1 MKKIDFRLLWQKI
14 LNPPT
19 WAKVL
24 TFIITILSAVGA
36 LLMLL
41 IDYQGNILE
50 IVAYTLFAIAGVS
63 LAYSV
68 YLIVRVIPTIKK
80 NIISFLEKNEVT
92 YLLLRNFGFRTVI
105 FAIGSFA
112 MSLLFS
118 GFNTYMS
125 IANRSVWYGGLAVYY
140 IALAF
145 LRGGVL
151 VYHKNKLGK
160 KDKPLN
166 DEYVKAK
173 VYKNSGIITLILN
186 VALSAAIAQMIFSD
200 AHFTYIGWT
209 IFAFATYA
217 FYKITASIISFVKAH
232 KQEDLTIRA
241 IRNINLTDALVSIL
255 ALQTALLTTFSDE
268 TVNISM
274 ANTLTGIAVSLSTIA
289 IGIYMIVSANKKMK
303 EIDWSP
309 KELFNMEVTQ

>member
-1 MKKIDFRLLWQKI
+1 MKNFDFRALWEKI
-14 LNPPT
+14 LSPPI
-19 WAKVL
+19 WVKIL
-24 TFIITILSAVGA
+24 TFIVTVLSSVGA
-36 LLMLL
+36 ILMLL
-41 IDYQGNILE
+41 VDYQGNALA
-50 IVAYTLFAIAGVS
+50 IVAYTLFGIAGIS

-68 YLIVRVIPTIKK
+68 YLIIPLFPKMK
-80 NIISFLEKNEVT
+80 NRIIAFLESREFT

-105 FAIGSFA
+105 FAIGSFT
-112 MSLLFS
+112 MSLIFS
-118 GFNTYMS
+118 AFNGYMG
-125 IANRSVWYGGLAVYY
+125 IVNRSIWYGALAAYY

-151 VYHKNKLGK
+151 VYHKNKIGK
-160 KDKPLN
+160 KDKLLN

-173 VYKNSGIITLILN
+173 VYRNSGIITLILN
-186 VALSAAIAQMIFSD
+186 VALSAAVAQMIFSD

-217 FYKITASIISFVKAH
+217 FYKITMSIIGLIRAH

-255 ALQTALLTTFSDE
+255 ALQTALLTMFGDT
-268 TVNISM
+268 SM
-274 ANTLTGIAVSLSTIA
+274 NVSLANTLTGIAVSLSSIG

-303 EIDWSP
+303 EIQ
-309 KELFNMEVTQ
+309 KENKNNGQSI